1 MKKWASVTIGICFC
15 AVILGALTWKLNVA
29 SGVTTTEEYVQKV
42 RSGLAEMNLPKT
54 NDSSLVSAIP
64 EGLSDLFQSRSGIS
78 ISQSNRDLLRST
90 EQFARSNS
98 KEVDAA
104 ALTQILSEIAL
115 ERLPTLSDPE
125 IANITNSLRGF
136 DAPDL
141 PQSFQNGRSKIKL
154 RGSSINGMAATDFNA
169 KLTEAR
175 NDGASNS
182 VMQGLIYT
190 LLEKEIDQRV
200 DLIRQADPE
209 FFGGTKSRMTPA
221 QALLIT
227 YSVIA
232 DDPLFTQAEIAQRM
246 QYRQQ
251 LGSRA
256 SGNNYP
262 SPQGHK
268 AFGDGGYLHSSPVNI
283 LFNDTSVERL
293 ITRIQERGN

>member
-1 MKKWASVTIGICFC
+1 MKRWASFTIIICFC

-29 SGVTTTEEYVQKV
+29 SGVTATEEYIHKV
-42 RSGLAEMNLPKT
+42 RDGLAEINLPKT
-54 NDSSLVSAIP
+54 NDSSLVNAIP
-64 EGLSDLFQSRSGIS
+64 EGLSDFFQSRSGVS
-78 ISQSNRDLLRST
+78 ISQSNRDLLRSA
-90 EQFARSNS
+90 EQNARNNS

-104 ALTQILSEIAL
+104 ALTQILTDIAL
-115 ERLPTLSDPE
+115 ERLPTLSDTE

-141 PQSFQNGRSKIKL
+141 PQSFQNGRSMVKL
-154 RGSSINGMAATDFNA
+154 RGSAYKGMSADDFNS

-200 DLIRQADPE
+200 YLFSQADPQ

-246 QYRQQ
+246 QYNQQ

-256 SGNNYP
+256 SGSNFP

-268 AFGDGGYLHSSPVNI
+268 AFGDNGHLYSSPVSI
-283 LFNDTSVERL
+283 LLNDASVERL
-293 ITRIQERGN
+293 LTLVQERGN